1 MSQLQ
6 NSSQC
11 LENLSSPCEEQGI
24 SPAELNKILQ
34 TPAGF
39 ALMASQGQWNLY
51 TTGRRYPHHLTILN
65 EKLLDV
71 AEGRITRLLITMPPR
86 HGKSEFA
93 SKYFP
98 AWFLGR
104 FPDKKI
110 ILASYEADFA
120 SQWGR
125 KVRDLLEQFGDRFF
139 GVSIRRDS
147 KAANRWEIMDYAGG
161 MQTAGVG
168 GAITG
173 KGADVLIIDDPVK
186 DSEQAN
192 SEVYREKTWEWYT
205 STAYTRLEPGGAV
218 ILIQTRWHEDDLA
231 GRILDQARKTG
242 EPWIT
247 VNLPAIAG
255 EQDELG
261 RDPGEPLW
269 PERYNLGDLNRIRG
283 TQGSY
288 QFGALYQQSPVAPAG
303 NVFKRSWFQYW
314 KNGDDNF
321 YRLGASCRSVDK
333 KRCRRFGTVDLA
345 FSLKKEADYT
355 VIAAWAVT
363 PQCDLILL
371 DFHRERMEGPALQR
385 SIRAMVEKHDL
396 DYMGIEKVLGQSL
409 VVHGAR
415 LDGLTVRSLIAD
427 TDKLTRSIPAQVRM
441 EAGQIFFP
449 TNHPDLEVWEQEL
462 LTFPRGTHD
471 DCVDVLSYAA
481 ADVQRFG
488 PPAPL
493 ENDVREREMAELA
506 IQIAAKRDSDFR
518 AQANIEDDRWWDRG

>member
-1 MSQLQ
+1 MSQLL
-6 NSSQC
+6 NSYQC
-11 LENLSSPCEEQGI
+11 LENSLPPSEEWGI
-24 SPAELNKILQ
+24 SLPELNQILE

-39 ALMASQGQWNLY
+39 AWIASQGQWNLD
-51 TTGRRYPHHLTILN
+51 TTGRQYPHHLTLLN

-71 AEGRITRLLITMPPR
+71 ANGQISRLLIAMPPR

-98 AWFLGR
+98 AWYLGR
-104 FPDKKI
+104 HPQNKI

-120 SQWGR
+120 AQWGR
-125 KVRDLLEQFGDRFF
+125 KTRDLLELYGPRFF
-139 GVSIRRDS
+139 GIEVRKDS
-147 KAANRWEIMDYAGG
+147 KAADRWEVADYGGG
-161 MQTAGVG
+161 MQTSGVG

-173 KGADVLIIDDPVK
+173 KGADLLIIDDPVK
-186 DSEQAN
+186 NAEQAN
-192 SEVYREKTWEWYT
+192 SEVYRDKTWEWYT

-218 ILIQTRWHEDDLA
+218 ILIQTRWHENDLA
-231 GRILDQARKTG
+231 GRILEQSRETG
-242 EPWIT
+242 EPWVT

-255 EQDELG
+255 ENDELG
-261 RDPGEPLW
+261 RAPGEPLW
-269 PERYNLGDLNRIRG
+269 PERYNIGDLDRIRG
-283 TQGSY
+283 ALGSY
-288 QFGALYQQSPVAPAG
+288 QFTALYGQSPVAPAG

-314 KNGDDNF
+314 NGDDEY
-321 YRLGASCRSVDK
+321 YRLGQMGRSVRRI
-333 KRCRRFGTVDLA
+333 RCRRFGTVDLA

-396 DYMGIEKVLGQSL
+396 DYVGIEKVLGQSL

-427 TDKLTRSIPAQVRM
+427 VDKLTRSIPAQVRM
-441 EAGQIFFP
+441 EAGQVFFP
-449 TNHPDLEVWEQEL
+449 TNHPDLEVWEHEL

-488 PPAPL
+488 APAPF
-493 ENDVREREMAELA
+493 EDDVREREMAELA
-506 IQIAAKRDSDFR
+506 LQLAGKRESDLR
-518 AQANIEDDRWWDRG
+518 AQADIEDDRWWDRG